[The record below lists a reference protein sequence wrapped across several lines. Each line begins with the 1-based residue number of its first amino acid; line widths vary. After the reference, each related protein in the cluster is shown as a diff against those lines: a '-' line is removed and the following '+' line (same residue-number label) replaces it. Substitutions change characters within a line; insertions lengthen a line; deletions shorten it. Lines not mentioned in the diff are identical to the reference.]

1 MRPGPAAQVLA
12 GPTRVTPVVTS
23 EFRGEF
29 TPITASNVQVEAST
43 GRGVQARLTLTA
55 PPAMVPTTWDAPLAC
70 YGQRLHVA
78 ARVSTT
84 MGEWDIKIGV
94 YQVESWEENDDG
106 TVQVEA
112 LDLTQRLEKNPML
125 WPSSPPEGAT
135 LASELQR
142 LAGEPDDGGIPTAV
156 TGNRAITRAYEWGT
170 SRLEAIQKLLESVG
184 MTYLVTPEGVLLA
197 SEPTTLG
204 VAVESYTGLDL
215 LLRANRKS
223 RPRGP
228 NRWMVT
234 GNQQGEANTAWSAV
248 VDNFEDPR
256 YRASSYGVVTDRNA
270 MDIADTED
278 ALYAAAE
285 TYKRNAL
292 AASGARSL
300 QIVMDPR
307 LELGDVIDVS
317 VTHGETPETLRG
329 RVTGYSMTLDD
340 PAQTMRVDVEVN
352 DGQ

>member
-29 TPITASNVQVEAST
+29 TPITARNVQVEAST

-55 PPAMVPTTWDAPLAC
+55 PPVMVPTTWDAPLAC

-78 ARVSTT
+78 ARVSTP
-84 MGEWDIKIGV
+84 MGEWDIKVGV
-94 YQVESWEENDDG
+94 YQIESWEENDDG
-106 TVQVEA
+106 SVHVEA

-142 LAGEPDDGGIPTAV
+142 LAGEPSEGGIPTAV
-156 TGNRAITRAYEWGT
+156 TGNRSIARSYEWGT
-170 SRLEAIQKLLESVG
+170 SRLEAITKLLESVG
-184 MTYLVTPEGVLLA
+184 MTCLVTPEGVLLA
-197 SEPTTLG
+197 GEPSPLSTA
-204 VAVESYTGLDL
+204 VATYTGRDL
-215 LLRANRKS
+215 LIQANRKS

-256 YRASSYGVVTDRNA
+256 YRADTYGVVTDRNA

>member
-1 MRPGPAAQVLA
+1 MQVLA
-12 GPTRVTPVVTS
+12 GPTRITSVVTS
-23 EFRGEF
+23 EFRGEL
-29 TPITASNVQVEAST
+29 TPITAWNVQLEAST
-43 GRGVQARLTLTA
+43 GRGVQSRLTLTA
-55 PPAMVPTTWDAPLAC
+55 PPTMIPTTWDAPLAC
-70 YGQRLHVA
+70 YGQRLHIA
-78 ARVSTT
+78 ARVSSPL
-84 MGEWDIKIGV
+84 GEWDIKVGV
-94 YQVESWEENDDG
+94 YQIESWEEGDDG
-106 TVQVEA
+106 AVQVEA
-112 LDLTQRLEKNPML
+112 LDLTQRLEKNPMM

-142 LAGEPDDGGIPTAV
+142 LAGEPGDGGIPTTV
-156 TGNRAITRAYEWGT
+156 ISNRAITRAYEWGT

-184 MTYLVTPEGVLLA
+184 MTYLVAPEGVLLA
-197 SEPTTLG
+197 STPTPLST
-204 VAVESYTGLDL
+204 AVETYTGRDL

-234 GNQQGEANTAWSAV
+234 GNPQGDSNTTWSAV

-256 YRASSYGVVTDRNA
+256 YRAESYGVITDRNA
-270 MDIADTED
+270 MDIAETE
-278 ALYAAAE
+278 AQLRAAAE

-307 LELGDVIDVS
+307 IELGDVIDVN
-317 VTHGETPETLRG
+317 VTHGDALETLRG

-340 PAQTMRVDVEVN
+340 PAQIMRVDMEVN